1 MTTYDGDA
9 VLPQERG
16 PAFGEAATLPRT
28 EDNEPESRGPL
39 TKRAEAALGVGI
51 LVLTTAGY
59 AALAY
64 GCYLA
69 ATTLL

>member
-9 VLPQERG
+9 VLPRRQG

-28 EDNEPESRGPL
+28 EDKKPESRGPL
-39 TKRAEAALGVGI
+39 TKRAEATLGLAI
-51 LVLTTAGY
+51 IAPTLAGY

-69 ATTLL
+69 ATTLF